1 MNHAANLTNGV
12 LQVSKGIEME
22 YDSRKPLNQRIVSLT
37 VQGQPLKDDA
47 WYPIVVNSFL
57 ATGGDGFSAFAE
69 GRNLRTLPGSG
80 ATAAVVDYIKSQP
93 EIVPNTHKRIK
104 DLAL

>member
-1 MNHAANLTNGV
+1 MNHAANLTNGI
-12 LQVSKGIEME
+12 LQVSKGIEMK

-57 ATGGDGFSAFAE
+57 ATGGDGFSAFTE
-69 GRNLRTLPGSG
+69 GRNIKTVAGSG
-80 ATAAVVDYIKSQP
+80 AAEAVVDYIKSQA
-93 EIVPNTHKRIK
+93 EISPNEQKRIK
-104 DLAL
+104 DVAL